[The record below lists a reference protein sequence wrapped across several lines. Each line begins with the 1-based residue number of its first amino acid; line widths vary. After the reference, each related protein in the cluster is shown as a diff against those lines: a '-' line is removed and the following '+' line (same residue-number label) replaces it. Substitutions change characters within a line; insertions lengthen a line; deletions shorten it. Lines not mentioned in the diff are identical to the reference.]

1 MSLKPIFLAIIAALG
16 LSACGDNL
24 AEQTFFGAGAGY
36 AGAKIVGGDPQTG
49 AILGAAGNVIYCQEN
64 PSKC

>member
-16 LSACGDNL
+16 LS
-24 AEQTFFGAGAGY
+24 
-36 AGAKIVGGDPQTG
+36 GAKIVGGDPQTG